1 MVGVTGIEPAKSW
14 SQTKRLTIGPH
25 PEVICLTIIAE
36 SFAFVKGEKDFLKT
50 LLFLLFSFF
59 FKVCKK
65 GKRVTL
71 LALDLS
77 PLLCYN
83 KATNHERQ

>member
-1 MVGVTGIEPAKSW
+1 MAPFNL
-14 SQTKRLTIGPH
+14 RY
-25 PEVICLTIIAE
+25 TIISE

-83 KATNHERQ
+83 KATNHERRQNNDIQFSH